1 MPPDVTQK
9 FCIWFFDDSTSV
21 EDALIT
27 SANVESYD
35 YRIDFQVT
43 ADLVDVQITR
53 NEFDFRG
60 EEQVVYTEAGFD
72 ELEQAYLQGKKK
84 EESFTIEEI
93 GEKENFIGDFEG
105 LSSKMCKLIFRRSY
119 DRHIYYLKLN
129 QRVAPHHFY
138 KPHIK
143 VTYHALSGTGNR

>member
-1 MPPDVTQK
+1 MVLRNPASGGTREMP
-9 FCIWFFDDSTSV
+9 W
-21 EDALIT
+21 
-27 SANVESYD
+27 
-35 YRIDFQVT
+35 R
-43 ADLVDVQITR
+43 
-53 NEFDFRG
+53 
-60 EEQVVYTEAGFD
+60 
-72 ELEQAYLQGKKK
+72 
-84 EESFTIEEI
+84 
-93 GEKENFIGDFEG
+93 G

>member
-1 MPPDVTQK
+1 MKIWRPKSLPTQK
-9 FCIWFFDDSTSV
+9 WYYV
-21 EDALIT
+21 
-27 SANVESYD
+27 
-35 YRIDFQVT
+35 
-43 ADLVDVQITR
+43 
-53 NEFDFRG
+53 
-60 EEQVVYTEAGFD
+60 
-72 ELEQAYLQGKKK
+72 KKK
-84 EESFTIEEI
+84 Y
-93 GEKENFIGDFEG
+93 KLKVNFPG

>member
-1 MPPDVTQK
+1 MLGGNVIIAMIRYVISVAGVILLFSQMSQ
-9 FCIWFFDDSTSV
+9 FRFDRKKTV
-21 EDALIT
+21 IGYALFT
-27 SANVESYD
+27 VVLVSGACVWYVL
-35 YRIDFQVT
+35 DFQGC
-43 ADLVDVQITR
+43 A
-53 NEFDFRG
+53 
-60 EEQVVYTEAGFD
+60 
-72 ELEQAYLQGKKK
+72 
-84 EESFTIEEI
+84 
-93 GEKENFIGDFEG
+93 G

>member
-1 MPPDVTQK
+1 MKHRQK
-9 FCIWFFDDSTSV
+9 
-21 EDALIT
+21 
-27 SANVESYD
+27 
-35 YRIDFQVT
+35 
-43 ADLVDVQITR
+43 
-53 NEFDFRG
+53 
-60 EEQVVYTEAGFD
+60 
-72 ELEQAYLQGKKK
+72 
-84 EESFTIEEI
+84 EI
-93 GEKENFIGDFEG
+93 RFHRTLMG

>member
-1 MPPDVTQK
+1 MTKLLP
-9 FCIWFFDDSTSV
+9 
-21 EDALIT
+21 
-27 SANVESYD
+27 
-35 YRIDFQVT
+35 
-43 ADLVDVQITR
+43 
-53 NEFDFRG
+53 
-60 EEQVVYTEAGFD
+60 
-72 ELEQAYLQGKKK
+72 
-84 EESFTIEEI
+84 I
-93 GEKENFIGDFEG
+93 GG

>member
-1 MPPDVTQK
+1 MGYGQNLKDILDNKGMTVK
-9 FCIWFFDDSTSV
+9 
-21 EDALIT
+21 
-27 SANVESYD
+27 
-35 YRIDFQVT
+35 
-43 ADLVDVQITR
+43 
-53 NEFDFRG
+53 
-60 EEQVVYTEAGFD
+60 
-72 ELEQAYLQGKKK
+72 ELTLK
-84 EESFTIEEI
+84 S
-93 GEKENFIGDFEG
+93 G

>member
-1 MPPDVTQK
+1 MKTKKNIK
-9 FCIWFFDDSTSV
+9 FYMLFVFFS
-21 EDALIT
+21 
-27 SANVESYD
+27 
-35 YRIDFQVT
+35 
-43 ADLVDVQITR
+43 
-53 NEFDFRG
+53 
-60 EEQVVYTEAGFD
+60 
-72 ELEQAYLQGKKK
+72 
-84 EESFTIEEI
+84 
-93 GEKENFIGDFEG
+93 G

>member
-1 MPPDVTQK
+1 MNEKKSLKAWVQSGK
-9 FCIWFFDDSTSV
+9 VNRKLCIFVFM
-21 EDALIT
+21 
-27 SANVESYD
+27 
-35 YRIDFQVT
+35 
-43 ADLVDVQITR
+43 
-53 NEFDFRG
+53 
-60 EEQVVYTEAGFD
+60 GFV
-72 ELEQAYLQGKKK
+72 
-84 EESFTIEEI
+84 
-93 GEKENFIGDFEG
+93 G